1 MYGDFLAILEA
12 RSRNKFEKLEFDYY
26 DKFLYI
32 SFYVKSDNTMYL
44 IPYTVDFIKIERY
57 RGQYSFLAEI
67 IIQKSYVKYF
77 GYEYPRKDNI
87 KTHFV

>member
-12 RSRNKFEKLEFDYY
+12 RSRKKFEKLEFDYY

-32 SFYVKSDNTMYL
+32 SFYIKSDNTLYL
-44 IPYTVDFIKIERY
+44 IPHTVDFKKIERY

-67 IIQKSYVKYF
+67 IIQKLYVKYF
-77 GYEYPRKDNI
+77 AYEYPKKDNS